1 MAAGDIITSKGYIF
15 TPEDIAMFTSP
26 IQERIATTAKDPGEF
41 ELVESLQ
48 GISSLPVFFQSGA
61 SYRLVRVAVSIL
73 RGVDGREVHLQVSEA
88 GYIQWRW
95 SDGMWQNLI
104 ALADLKGDK
113 GETPTF
119 RTGTSGIE
127 WKYLSEGEDAWKMLV
142 SYDVLK
148 LKFSDLTAEQIA
160 EFWRQI
166 PADVLALFQQPAVD
180 AAARADEKLI
190 QISEDVK
197 QTQEKLVEDA
207 GKVNTDLT
215 KSVDDLKKELSTS
228 TAEVIS
234 ATNTAKN
241 NAIAATGIAMS
252 VSDNPGYIGDDYHV
266 YQWDYTVGNYV
277 KTDRV
282 LRPEAFGIYR
292 QYASIEL
299 MEADKVNVPEGKFV
313 IINVGSVEQ
322 GDNARLYVKGA
333 TDYEYLVDMSGAIG
347 FTGKTPQISI
357 GTVTTGA
364 AGSQASASLSPDGTD
379 EDGNPKY
386 KLNQIIPQGLQ
397 GFTPE
402 LSIGAVTTG
411 LPGTQAS
418 VVIINKGIAESG
430 APKKEFEFTIPA
442 GEAGNI
448 EGIYQTR
455 EIDHEPTPEDV
466 IYSAGG
472 KDHPYPIGAE
482 VYYRTAEEVIF
493 YKLYDLKDGKAVW
506 NEAGSGTA
514 LPGNIY
520 LQGATYYND
529 SVRIIKGGYLNE

>member
-180 AAARADEKLI
+180 AAARADEKLV
-190 QISEDVK
+190 QISQDVNLAIAD
-197 QTQEKLVEDA
+197 TEEARDRA
-207 GKVNTDLT
+207 
-215 KSVDDLKKELSTS
+215 STS
-228 TAEVIS
+228 AE
-234 ATNTAKN
+234 
-241 NAIAATGIAMS
+241 NADQARI
-252 VSDNPGYIGDDYHV
+252 
-266 YQWDYTVGNYV
+266 
-277 KTDRV
+277 V
-282 LRPEAFGIYR
+282 LSE
-292 QYASIEL
+292 
-299 MEADKVNVPEGKFV
+299 N
-313 IINVGSVEQ
+313 VEQ
-322 GDNARLYVKGA
+322 KLQEVDNMLL
-333 TDYEYLVDMSGAIG
+333 TIQD
-347 FTGKTPQISI
+347 GKTTQFEI
-357 GTVTTGA
+357 GTVETS
-364 AGSQASASLSPDGTD
+364 GSTSSASLTDNGTD
-379 EDGNPKY
+379 VSGNPK
-386 KLNQIIPQGLQ
+386 KQLNLIIQKGDKGEKGNTMYATF
-397 GFTPE
+397 GFDPSTGELVMYTDEEYTGPNFELNNGE
-402 LSIGAVTTG
+402 LS
-411 LPGTQAS
+411 
-418 VVIINKGIAESG
+418 VII
-430 APKKEFEFTIPA
+430 
-442 GEAGNI
+442 
-448 EGIYQTR
+448 
-455 EIDHEPTPEDV
+455 
-466 IYSAGG
+466 
-472 KDHPYPIGAE
+472 
-482 VYYRTAEEVIF
+482 
-493 YKLYDLKDGKAVW
+493 
-506 NEAGSGTA
+506 
-514 LPGNIY
+514 
-520 LQGATYYND
+520 
-529 SVRIIKGGYLNE
+529 

>member
-1 MAAGDIITSKGYIF
+1 MMLKPCSTSLLFKHKKLSNNMAAGDIITSKGYIF

-180 AAARADEKLI
+180 AAARADEKLV
-190 QISEDVK
+190 QISQDVN
-197 QTQEKLVEDA
+197 QTREKLVEDA

-215 KSVDDLKKELSTS
+215 
-228 TAEVIS
+228 TAVGALEERAETVIS
-234 ATNTAKN
+234 ETNKVKEAAEEAVI
-241 NAIAATGIAMS
+241 NA
-252 VSDNPGYIGDDYHV
+252 
-266 YQWDYTVGNYV
+266 
-277 KTDRV
+277 
-282 LRPEAFGIYR
+282 
-292 QYASIEL
+292 
-299 MEADKVNVPEGKFV
+299 
-313 IINVGSVEQ
+313 
-322 GDNARLYVKGA
+322 DNATA
-333 TDYEYLVDMSGAIG
+333 AAN
-347 FTGKTPQISI
+347 
-357 GTVTTGA
+357 GA
-364 AGSQASASLSPDGTD
+364 AGLANTAAKDTNKATELAVVAAQLAGEKAEQASSSADKADTAAGAADDAAALASEKATLANNAAGVADTATGKANTAIGNAEMATKRANDAAAAAENIVSGIRPDWAVDDPTSENYIANKPD
-379 EDGNPKY
+379 
-386 KLNQIIPQGLQ
+386 IPDWALE
-397 GFTPE
+397 PE
-402 LSIGAVTTG
+402 APDSF
-411 LPGTQAS
+411 P
-418 VVIINKGIAESG
+418 E
-430 APKKEFEFTIPA
+430 APKDNKTYGRKDGLWSEVNS
-442 GEAGNI
+442 AGNM
-448 EGIYQTR
+448 
-455 EIDHEPTPEDV
+455 
-466 IYSAGG
+466 
-472 KDHPYPIGAE
+472 
-482 VYYRTAEEVIF
+482 
-493 YKLYDLKDGKAVW
+493 DG
-506 NEAGSGTA
+506 GTA
-514 LPGNIY
+514 YSVYGGSLVMDGGN
-520 LQGATYYND
+520 AND
-529 SVRIIKGGYLNE
+529 

>member
-180 AAARADEKLI
+180 AAARADEKLV
-190 QISEDVK
+190 QISQDVN
-197 QTQEKLVEDA
+197 QLE
-207 GKVNTDLT
+207 TDLT
-215 KSVDDLKKELSTS
+215 KSVDDLKEELSTS

-234 ATNTAKN
+234 ATNIAKEG
-241 NAIAATGIAMS
+241 AIAATGIAMS
-252 VSDNPGYIGDDYHV
+252 VSDNPGYIGEDYHV
-266 YQWDYTVGNYV
+266 YQWDYMVSNYV

-282 LRPEAFGIYR
+282 VRPEGFSIYR
-292 QYASIEL
+292 QYTSIDQ
-299 MEADKVNVPEGKFV
+299 MEADKENVPEGKFV
-313 IINVGSVEQ
+313 LINTGNVEQ
-322 GDNARLYVKGA
+322 GDNARLYVKGV
-333 TDYEYLVDMSGAIG
+333 TGFEYLVDMSGAIG

-357 GTVTTGA
+357 GTTTTGA
-364 AGSQASASLSPDGTD
+364 AGSAASASLSPDGTD

-386 KLNQIIPQGLQ
+386 KLNQVIPQGLQ

-402 LSIGAVTTG
+402 LSIGKVTTG
-411 LPGTQAS
+411 LPGTLAS
-418 VVIINKGIAESG
+418 AEMIDKGVAESG
-430 APKKEFEFTIPA
+430 APKKEIIFTIPA
-442 GEAGNI
+442 GATGSV
-448 EGIYQTR
+448 EGVYKTQD
-455 EIDHEPTPEDV
+455 IDHVPGESDLTYEA
-466 IYSAGG
+466 AG
-472 KDHPYPIGAE
+472 KTLPYPIGAE
-482 VYYRTAEEVIF
+482 LRYYDPDKVEHVF
-493 YKLYDLKDGKAVW
+493 YKLFDLADGKAVW
-506 NEAGSGTA
+506 KLAGSGSSEGLVFLSAPENFETSY
-514 LPGNIY
+514 IE
-520 LQGATYYND
+520 
-529 SVRIIKGGYLNE
+529 IKDGGLGGL